1 MTSSISV
8 NSKSTLNS
16 LGERALRLV
25 VIGASW
31 GGLQVISSIL
41 RQLPA
46 DFSLPILIAQ
56 HRFRHRR
63 GEAFLA
69 QTLGA
74 ECKLK
79 VIEPDDKEHIH
90 AGCVYIA
97 PRDYHLLVESE
108 GVLSLSSDELVN
120 FSRPAIDPL
129 FESAADVYRKELL
142 GIILTGANSDGAKGL
157 QAVKEHGGMA
167 LVQDPASAEA
177 RAMPEAAI
185 RMTSVDAVLELDQI
199 ADVLKLLDKH
209 RKSHNSVLPYA
220 G

>member
-1 MTSSISV
+1 MTFSISIES
-8 NSKSTLNS
+8 NSALDA
-16 LGERALRLV
+16 LGERSIRLIV
-25 VIGASW
+25 MGASW

-46 DFSLPILIAQ
+46 DFSFPILIAQ

-63 GEAFLA
+63 GEAYLA
-69 QTLGA
+69 QALGS
-74 ECKLK
+74 ECKLN
-79 VIEPDDKEHIH
+79 VVEPDDKERMRG
-90 AGCVYIA
+90 GCVYVA

-108 GVLSLSSDELVN
+108 GILSLSSDEPVH

-142 GIILTGANSDGAKGL
+142 GIILTGANSDGAQGL
-157 QAVKEHGGMA
+157 HAVKAHGGMA
-167 LVQDPASAEA
+167 VVQDPTHAEA

-185 RMTSVDAVLELDQI
+185 RNAAVDAVLELDQI
-199 ADVLKLLDKH
+199 AALLKRLDQH
-209 RKSHNSVLPYA
+209 RKSPRSAPPYA